1 MLKFSKGELVRNK
14 TEDKIKLWKVIDV
27 QDNVIF
33 IKSLDTGTVNSF
45 SVDEQGN
52 WIVYD
57 KVDVPERE
65 EIINPQRY
73 TQNNIECWDFCAMYG
88 LDNFLSQVVKYVWR
102 HKDKGGVESLQKAQQ
117 YLNKYRDLYNQGIIL
132 YHKDFTKEINTFCFG
147 ELHTF
152 DVYQLTIIQQVILLP
167 AVTNRV
173 CQVNQV
179 LDNID
184 IMLKE
189 YIFTLEEQ

>member
-1 MLKFSKGELVRNK
+1 MLKFSKGDLVRNK

-27 QDNVIF
+27 QDNTVF

-45 SVDEQGN
+45 SVDEHGN

-57 KVDVPERE
+57 KTDVLERE

-102 HKDKGGVESLQKAQQ
+102 HKDKGGVDSLQKAQQ
-117 YLNKYRDLYNQGIIL
+117 YLNKYRDVYSEGLIL
-132 YHKDFTKEINTFCFG
+132 YHKDFTLGTNTFYFG

-152 DVYQLTIIQQVILLP
+152 DVYQLTIIQQVIMLP
-167 AVTNRV
+167 TVTNCV

-179 LDNID
+179 LNNID
-184 IMLKE
+184 LALKE